1 MKIFAVVLTII
12 AFIFSIIVGIYIYKG
27 VQEQLAIQAKCP
39 PTVTGIKSIPF
50 EITIKAVVKN
60 IPKGARHLDLW
71 MPYPQ
76 NKKAQTITNVSIKSP
91 YPIEVNHDSEYGN
104 AIMHL
109 GVNNPVKDFEV
120 EMKISAVREES
131 LSVRFLEE
139 NAQGFS
145 NIGDFN
151 VYLKD
156 DRLGKMTSEIK
167 DIAKKAAA
175 EKTTVLD
182 KAKAIYNYV
191 MNAYERDFEKRYMPS
206 AGRCAELN
214 TLYAALLRAEKIPV
228 RFVNGFVCKNL
239 PEGKIDEYGCRSE
252 FYAAGYGWIPVDP
265 ASGKKFPDDA
275 KLYFGNLDEYR
286 LELASGRDIKL
297 VPPQKGEP
305 INVFIYPYAEV
316 DGKAF
321 EVSKE
326 ISWNKQI

>member
-1 MKIFAVVLTII
+1 MKTFAVVLTII
-12 AFIFSIIVGIYIYKG
+12 VFIFSIALGIYIYKG

-50 EITIKAVVKN
+50 EITIKAIVKN
-60 IPKGARHLDLW
+60 IPKGAKHLDLW

-91 YPIEVNHDSEYGN
+91 YPIEVNHDYEYGN

-109 GVNNPVKDFEV
+109 GVGNPEKDFVV

-139 NAQGFS
+139 NSKEFS

-151 VYLKD
+151 VYIKED
-156 DRLGKMTSEIK
+156 KVGKVTHEIK
-167 DIAKKAAA
+167 DMAKRASAG
-175 EKTTVLD
+175 KTTALD

-191 MNAYERDFEKRYMPS
+191 MAAYERDFEKRYAPS

-214 TLYAALLRAEKIPV
+214 TLYSALLRAENIPV
-228 RFVNGFVCKNL
+228 RFVNGFNFKNL
-239 PEGKIDEYGCRSE
+239 PEGNIDEYGCSSE
-252 FYAAGYGWIPVDP
+252 FFAPGYGWIPVDP
-265 ASGKKFPDDA
+265 VYGKIIPDEEKF
-275 KLYFGNLDEYR
+275 YFGNLDEYR
-286 LELASGRDIKL
+286 LELISGRDIKL
-297 VPPQKGEP
+297 VPPQKGER

-321 EVSKE
+321 EVGKE
-326 ISWNKQI
+326 IKWNKQI